1 MARPM
6 RKGIDYYPLDVNF
19 LSDLK
24 VRKIIQA
31 CGPNSIAII
40 MLLLGTIY
48 GDEGYFMRWDED
60 VCFLITEA
68 FGVKQMY
75 VEETLKKCLQVGFFE
90 KNLFDRYHI
99 LTSRGIQKRFFEIT
113 KRRKN
118 FHVDQR
124 YLLVNVTETGVIATE
139 TPVNVTETG
148 VNVCNGTQSKVKE
161 SKDVDIDVVIYN
173 KLNSLL
179 KTKVTKET
187 INKLKGFDLERLVE
201 EVGRSTWLQEKA
213 NLNISNR
220 QFFIEILRGSYRD
233 FSGKGS
239 KKNGFHNFS
248 GSSADFTAE
257 ELEELAKKKRGM

>member
-90 KNLFDRYHI
+90 KN
-99 LTSRGIQKRFFEIT
+99 
-113 KRRKN
+113 
-118 FHVDQR
+118 
-124 YLLVNVTETGVIATE
+124 YLIVTI
-139 TPVNVTETG
+139 
-148 VNVCNGTQSKVKE
+148 
-161 SKDVDIDVVIYN
+161 
-173 KLNSLL
+173 
-179 KTKVTKET
+179 
-187 INKLKGFDLERLVE
+187 F
-201 EVGRSTWLQEKA
+201 
-213 NLNISNR
+213 
-220 QFFIEILRGSYRD
+220 
-233 FSGKGS
+233 
-239 KKNGFHNFS
+239 
-248 GSSADFTAE
+248 
-257 ELEELAKKKRGM
+257 